1 LITTVPFAENDRRP
15 IEILEQADVEY
26 VINPLGRKLK
36 EEELAHLIPEFDVLI
51 AGTEPI
57 GVSVLSQASQLKL
70 ICRVGIGLDSVDL
83 NEARRRDIEVCYT
96 PDAPSPAV
104 AELTIGLMLSILR
117 SVHISNS
124 CMHKG
129 EWHRYFGR
137 RLSEITIGI
146 VGVGRIGS
154 RVIEHLSGFGCKE
167 SLVNDLNT
175 VQFSN
180 KNTVD
185 NIEQVSKDRLYR
197 DSDLISLHVPLNM
210 DTREM
215 ITKNEMSKMRK
226 GALLVNT
233 SRGGIINETD
243 LYNALISGR
252 LAAAAVDV
260 FEKEP
265 YSGPLSSVEQC
276 LLTAHMGS
284 MSVDCRS
291 RMERESTEEVAR
303 FVNGET
309 LMHQVPEEEYQNQ
322 EQGL

>member
-1 LITTVPFAENDRRP
+1 MPFAENDRRP
-15 IEILEQADVEY
+15 IELLEQAGIEY

-36 EEELAHLIPEFDVLI
+36 EEELANLIPEFDVLI

-104 AELTIGLMLSILR
+104 AELTIGLMLSVLR
-117 SVHISNS
+117 SVHISNT

-167 SLVNDLNT
+167 ILVNDLNT

-180 KNTVD
+180 ENTID
-185 NIEQVSKDRLYR
+185 NIEQVSKERLYR
-197 DSDLISLHVPLNM
+197 NSDLISLHVPLNM

-243 LYNALISGR
+243 LYNALISGH

-260 FEKEP
+260 FEQEP

-291 RMERESTEEVAR
+291 RMERESTEEVVR
-303 FVNGET
+303 FVSGET

>member
-1 LITTVPFAENDRRP
+1 
-15 IEILEQADVEY
+15 
-26 VINPLGRKLK
+26 
-36 EEELAHLIPEFDVLI
+36 
-51 AGTEPI
+51 
-57 GVSVLSQASQLKL
+57 
-70 ICRVGIGLDSVDL
+70 
-83 NEARRRDIEVCYT
+83 
-96 PDAPSPAV
+96 
-104 AELTIGLMLSILR
+104 
-117 SVHISNS
+117 
-124 CMHKG
+124 MHKG

-154 RVIEHLSGFGCKE
+154 RVIEHLSGFGCKKI
-167 SLVNDLNT
+167 LVNDLNT

-180 KNTVD
+180 ENTVD

-197 DSDLISLHVPLNM
+197 NSDLISLHVPLNM
-210 DTREM
+210 DTRGM
-215 ITKNEMSKMRK
+215 ITKGEISEMRK

-243 LYNALISGR
+243 LYNALISGH

-265 YSGPLSSVEQC
+265 YSGPLASVEQC

-284 MSVDCRS
+284 MSIDCRS

-303 FVNGET
+303 FVSGET
-309 LMHQVPEEEYQNQ
+309 LMNQVPEEEYQNQ